1 MRFIVLLVTLAAT
14 TPACHAPDDY
24 LLSPSQ
30 IDRMLTV
37 TVSSSTISADGV
49 SRVTITAQLDPRTD
63 ADKRNVTFTT
73 TAGMLIGGGREGM
86 AITVQAD
93 DGAKAVA
100 ELRSAVVPATA
111 HIEIAAGTIRQT
123 SSVAFLVLARDEV
136 FDVSTS
142 RSTLPAD
149 GFSRA
154 VIKAKLDRP
163 GVVQQR
169 TFTFETSAGILIAS
183 GHANARTLTVTADAA
198 GEAQVELQS
207 EKTIGTAQVRVI
219 ALGMTHEIAIQFA
232 PVDPS
237 QIITV
242 TTERSS
248 APADGVTPLVISA
261 VVAPGLPGQRRTVTF
276 STTLGQLIPAA
287 VEADGSNV
295 ARTSLISAV
304 VGTARITATVDG
316 TTAEA
321 TAKFNPA
328 LPNKVH
334 LSVDAAELTSGESTN
349 LRVTL
354 IRTNGTVSPHLS
366 VTYSARTS
374 TNASIG
380 SFSAVTLAESEIATA
395 TFNLG
400 TTSYLGPV
408 TIKATAEGGE
418 STSATIQVV
427 P

>member
-1 MRFIVLLVTLAAT
+1 MKFVACWLTLAAMT
-14 TPACHAPDDY
+14 SACHAPEDY

-37 TVSSSTISADGV
+37 TVSATAVSADGV

-63 ADKRNVTFTT
+63 ADKRDVTFTT
-73 TAGMLIGGGREGM
+73 TAGMLIGGGREGQT
-86 AITVQAD
+86 ITVPAD
-93 DGAKAVA
+93 DAAKAVA
-100 ELRSAVVPATA
+100 ELRSPVIPATA
-111 HIEIAAGTIRQT
+111 QIEIAAGSIRRT
-123 SSVAFLVLARDEV
+123 SSVSFLALARSEV

-149 GFSRA
+149 GFSKA
-154 VIKAKLDRP
+154 VITARLHRP
-163 GVVQQR
+163 GTVQQR

-183 GHANARTLTVTADAA
+183 GQSSARALTVTADAA
-198 GEAQVELQS
+198 GEARVELQS
-207 EKTIGTAQVRVI
+207 EKTIGTAQVRVT
-219 ALGMTHEIAIQFA
+219 ALNLTHELAIQFA
-232 PVDPS
+232 PVDPV

-261 VVAPGLPGQRRTVTF
+261 TVAPGLPAQRRTVTF
-276 STTLGQLIPAA
+276 SSTLGELIPAS

-295 ARTSLISAV
+295 ARTSLVSAIT
-304 VGTARITATVDG
+304 GTARITATVDG
-316 TTAEA
+316 TTVET

-328 LPNKVH
+328 LPDKVH
-334 LSVDAAELTSGESTN
+334 LSVEAAELKSGESTS
-349 LRVTL
+349 LLVTL
-354 IRTNGTVSPHLS
+354 IRTNGAVSPHLS

-374 TNASIG
+374 TNGAIG
-380 SFSAVTLAESEIATA
+380 SFSAVTLAENAIATA

-400 TTSYLGPV
+400 TTTYLGLV

-418 STSATIQVV
+418 STTATLRVV

>member
-1 MRFIVLLVTLAAT
+1 MRFFACWLALAAMT
-14 TPACHAPDDY
+14 ACHKPEDY
-24 LLSPSQ
+24 LLGPSQ
-30 IDRMLTV
+30 VDQVLNV
-37 TVSSSTISADGV
+37 TVSAATISADGI

-63 ADKRNVTFTT
+63 ADKRDVTFTT
-73 TAGMLIGGGREGM
+73 TAGTLIAGGREGLT
-86 AITVQAD
+86 ISVPAD
-93 DGAKAVA
+93 SSGKAVA
-100 ELRSAVVPATA
+100 ELRSATTPATA
-111 HIEIAAGTIRQT
+111 HIEVAAGSIRRA

-136 FDVSTS
+136 FDVSVS
-142 RSTLPAD
+142 RSTIPAD

-154 VIKAKLDRP
+154 VITARLDRP
-163 GVVQQR
+163 GAVQQR
-169 TFTFETSAGILIAS
+169 TFTFETSAGLLITS
-183 GHANARTLTVTADAA
+183 GQSSARALTVTADNA

-207 EKTIGTAQVRVI
+207 EKTIGTAQVRVTTQ
-219 ALGMTHEIAIQFA
+219 GMTHEIAIQFA
-232 PVDPS
+232 PVDPA

-248 APADGVTPLVISA
+248 APADGVTSMVISA

-276 STTLGQLIPAA
+276 STTLGQLIPAT

-316 TTAEA
+316 TTAET
-321 TAKFNPA
+321 TARFNPA
-328 LPNKVH
+328 LPDRVH
-334 LSVDAAELTSGESTN
+334 LSVDAAELSSGESTN
-349 LRVTL
+349 LKVTL

-374 TNASIG
+374 TNATIG
-380 SFSAVTLAESEIATA
+380 SFSAVTLAENEIATA

-400 TTSYLGPV
+400 TTSYLGPL

-418 STSATIQVV
+418 STTATLRVV